1 MCLSNPQ
8 GYAIHNCYRFPH
20 DPGYWMYKHVTPS
33 LLVNWDAAVVDF
45 VAALHYYELFA
56 GLLLLQMLQQLMA
69 IMLLR
74 QDLIVVPVFLR
85 DSKRIE
91 KCTVYTPKCNFLWP
105 LHCFSQE
112 RIIRQVLICPINTL
126 HEHIILKNTNRF
138 FLYFF
143 ISPWNINH
151 CWIVNCGNHID
162 NTSILQH
169 WRRISPFLVNVV
181 SPRFRDCDSFFI
193 SGGRPLF
200 TLIVPHTLTCLE
212 RRVSAIVTWL

>member
-1 MCLSNPQ
+1 
-8 GYAIHNCYRFPH
+8 
-20 DPGYWMYKHVTPS
+20 MYKHVTPS

-151 CWIVNCGNHID
+151 
-162 NTSILQH
+162 
-169 WRRISPFLVNVV
+169 F
-181 SPRFRDCDSFFI
+181 
-193 SGGRPLF
+193 
-200 TLIVPHTLTCLE
+200 
-212 RRVSAIVTWL
+212 